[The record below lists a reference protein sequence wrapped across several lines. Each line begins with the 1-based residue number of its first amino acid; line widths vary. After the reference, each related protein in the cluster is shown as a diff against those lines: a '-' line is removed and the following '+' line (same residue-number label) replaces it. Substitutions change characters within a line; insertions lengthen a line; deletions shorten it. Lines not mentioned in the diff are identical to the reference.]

1 MTKIL
6 GEFEFYVEEVMFM
19 SLLKK
24 CLAEGIGTC
33 VLVLFACGVAAFTG
47 ASIVP
52 TALAFG
58 LVIVAMAYS
67 IGNIS
72 GCHINPA
79 VSLGMA
85 ISKRMSW
92 KDCGFYI
99 LSQVI
104 GAFVGAFILALF
116 MGGFST
122 LGGNEV
128 QPAVLEAYSSTGDV
142 TSAALIVGFIAEIIL
157 TFVFVIAVLG
167 ATDTRFHSGKHAG
180 IVIGLALTL
189 VHLLG
194 LSITGTSVNPARS
207 IAPSI
212 LQCIAGNTTSA
223 SQLWIWIIAPCLG
236 GIIAAYVYQALTKN
250 KAEKID
256 SSKLSKDLPGDAE

>member
-1 MTKIL
+1 
-6 GEFEFYVEEVMFM
+6 M

-24 CLAEGIGTC
+24 CIAEGIGTC

-47 ASIVP
+47 ANIVA

-79 VSLGMA
+79 VSLAMA
-85 ISKRMSW
+85 CSKRMSW

-104 GAFVGAFILALF
+104 GAFVGGFILALF
-116 MGGFST
+116 MGSFES

-128 QPAVLEAYSSTGDV
+128 QAAVLNGYSETGDI
-142 TSAALIVGFIAEIIL
+142 TSMALLVGFIAEIIL

-167 ATDTRFHSGKHAG
+167 STDTRFHSGKHAG

-236 GIIAAYVYQALTKN
+236 GIIAAFVYQAMTKN
-250 KAEKID
+250 KEEKID
-256 SSKLSKDLPGDAE
+256 SSKLSKDLPADEAVADAAADDTAAE